1 MSNIVEADYKV
12 VIDDDLP
19 TLVARIKTAEATVYR
34 VTLAG
39 VIEIGKCLEAAK
51 EKVKHGEW
59 EEWCTENLGYSQRQ
73 AQRFMKIADTYGNEN
88 SIFGKKRHVVGFEYF
103 QGLQPLEHPRRRGGI
118 IHRK

>member
-88 SIFGKKRHVVGFEYF
+88 SIFGKSDTLSDLSISKAYS
-103 QGLQPLEHPRRRGGI
+103 LLS